1 MKIMEG
7 RTTTNSNKMSV
18 QIEIS
23 VSRSVV
29 DVFYDSATRRTDAT
43 KVKS

>member
-7 RTTTNSNKMSV
+7 RTTTNSSKMSV

-23 VSRSVV
+23 VSRSFV
-29 DVFYDSATRRTDAT
+29 DVFL
-43 KVKS
+43 

>member
-23 VSRSVV
+23 VSRSFV
-29 DVFYDSATRRTDAT
+29 DVFL
-43 KVKS
+43 